1 MNYYKSWFLSEF
13 IFGFGSELVIIF
25 LKYLYEQD
33 PVKQLL
39 EISET
44 EYEVEIDL

>member
-1 MNYYKSWFLSEF
+1 MLCYFSYFT
-13 IFGFGSELVIIF
+13 FGFGSELVIIF
-25 LKYLYEQD
+25 LYEQD

-44 EYEVEIDL
+44 DYDVEIDL

>member
-1 MNYYKSWFLSEF
+1 MNKRRFLSDF

-25 LKYLYEQD
+25 LKFLYEQD